1 MLSLLCLLLLRA
13 WNRNVRVQEEDHL
26 WRFALV
32 PATQY
37 LLVAFSG
44 VFALMNHAPLRRYL
58 PLGGLVLC
66 CALADVLLFR
76 ALRRYTQEQLAQKRS
91 AILEEQLAQ
100 QLEYYRAV
108 VARIEQTALLRHD
121 LRNQLQTV
129 QTLVDRG
136 EEARAREILTEY
148 SALLR
153 AQDEEVQA

>member
-1 MLSLLCLLLLRA
+1 M
-13 WNRNVRVQEEDHL
+13 
-26 WRFALV
+26 
-32 PATQY
+32 
-37 LLVAFSG
+37 
-44 VFALMNHAPLRRYL
+44 
-58 PLGGLVLC
+58 LC

-136 EEARAREILTEY
+136 EETRAREILTEY

>member
-1 MLSLLCLLLLRA
+1 M
-13 WNRNVRVQEEDHL
+13 
-26 WRFALV
+26 
-32 PATQY
+32 
-37 LLVAFSG
+37 
-44 VFALMNHAPLRRYL
+44 
-58 PLGGLVLC
+58 LC

-91 AILEEQLAQ
+91 AILEEQLSQ